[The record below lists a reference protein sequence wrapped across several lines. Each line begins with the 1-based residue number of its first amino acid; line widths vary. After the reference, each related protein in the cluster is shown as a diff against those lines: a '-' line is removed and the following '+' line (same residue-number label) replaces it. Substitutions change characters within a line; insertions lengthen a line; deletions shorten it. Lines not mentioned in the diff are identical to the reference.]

1 MTSISIDTK
10 SDRELLL
17 LAIQKLNDI
26 DDKVRAQNGRV
37 RKHDRQI
44 TVLQVVVCVLTAGS
58 GIGIGI
64 GQILGG

>member
-1 MTSISIDTK
+1 MSNLDIHAQ

-17 LAIQKLNDI
+17 LAVQKLNDI
-26 DDKVRAQNGRV
+26 DDQVRAQNGRV

>member
-17 LAIQKLNDI
+17 IAIQKLNDI

-44 TVLQVVVCVLTAGS
+44 TVLQVVVCVLAAGS

-64 GQILGG
+64 GRVLSG

>member
-44 TVLQVVVCVLTAGS
+44 TVLQVVVCVLAAGS

-64 GQILGG
+64 GRVLSG